1 MAYNIPADG
10 RQVNDIGWYLDNK
23 GTLISPWIDS
33 GAEPGSGVGTNNP
46 NGNVSGFWGTFHEPN
61 ANSFGQY
68 INSISQQPVGK
79 VGSFSL
85 GQRPDAYMGL
95 AQSPIIQQQLQN
107 IATKSAQ
114 GYGGSLGRWQFG
126 STGNAPQTAPVGWG
140 RNPGTPG
147 AGQVAPWQATQYRS
161 NWYEPGSGN
170 GQNMGGGNGGNTGG
184 GGGNNGGTGGTG
196 NDGNQTVLPAGY
208 GITAASGIGQG
219 TTGHTT
225 AYTGLL
231 GGTAAPAGTQLLS
244 KQNALATNR
253 VPRDTATATDFTNQI
268 MSAGTSADRPAG
280 TVNMGQIMWAVN
292 KAKADGNYTNWY
304 DAWARYKD
312 QYAPKKLSAGNNWN
326 ADGTHK

>member
-1 MAYNIPADG
+1 MANTP
-10 RQVNDIGWYLDNK
+10 VNGIGWYLDSK

-33 GAEPGSGVGTNNP
+33 GAEPGSGIGTNNP

-85 GQRPDAYMGL
+85 GQRPDAYLGL
-95 AQSPIIQQQLQN
+95 AQSPIIQQQLAN
-107 IATKSAQ
+107 IDTKSKL

-161 NWYEPGSGN
+161 NWYGPGSGN

-231 GGTAAPAGTQLLS
+231 GGTPAPGRAHVPC
-244 KQNALATNR
+244 KQNALATNPG
-253 VPRDTATATDFTNQI
+253 PRPTEPDH
-268 MSAGTSADRPAG
+268 AGGNPRRPPR
-280 TVNMGQIMWAVN
+280 GQGEHGPDHVGCEQGEGRRQLHQLVRRLGALQGPVR
-292 KAKADGNYTNWY
+292 AQETE
-304 DAWARYKD
+304 RRE
-312 QYAPKKLSAGNNWN
+312 QLER
-326 ADGTHK
+326 